1 MAEQSV
7 SYQTLL
13 AQCAQEKSAA
23 LEQLYEKEAPAF
35 LALGTSLLQRTTDA
49 EELTR
54 ESFALIWR
62 HANAY
67 APDIGSAKA
76 WMYSILRFRAQQR
89 LKQSPT
95 LSPFIKVK
103 NSFFI
108 PAQAPKDLLP
118 FQYLD
123 EKSRKMIG
131 LAYLHGYSFAEIA
144 KECHSSISHTQK
156 QIHDAL
162 LALAPHYSGW
172 HRPINDEVAL
182 LGIYC
187 LGLLRDAH
195 AVLPAQQLLS
205 TDSNAAK
212 DLIQWERIFCALTTC
227 LTPVEP
233 NPRIQQ
239 RLFQELGLPLSTPTP
254 VKAPAP
260 RPQQPSASLQ
270 AILQKPTTT
279 RFDTPTTV
287 KATPSAPSS
296 PTPPA
301 ATTSDQPDKTQ
312 ATTQP
317 LATDTSAPS
326 TPAPPFS
333 DQTERA
339 RFTWKPHY
347 IWLIVA
353 FLVLLAA
360 LAWLLAPKSPAIQ
373 MVQMSPR
380 AGAVLQAPGQTSTP
394 GWVLS
399 VDPEGHVL
407 LAPQVRTDLHPDQSV
422 QLWTQEPSSTEIRS
436 LGLINPNQPVT
447 IPAEI
452 IGQVHVGQIFEMT
465 IEPKE
470 GSAEPSSSVLFIGR
484 VVNFGEYQAP
494 VQETPTT

>member
-1 MAEQSV
+1 
-7 SYQTLL
+7 
-13 AQCAQEKSAA
+13 
-23 LEQLYEKEAPAF
+23 
-35 LALGTSLLQRTTDA
+35 
-49 EELTR
+49 
-54 ESFALIWR
+54 
-62 HANAY
+62 
-67 APDIGSAKA
+67 
-76 WMYSILRFRAQQR
+76 
-89 LKQSPT
+89 
-95 LSPFIKVK
+95 
-103 NSFFI
+103 
-108 PAQAPKDLLP
+108 
-118 FQYLD
+118 
-123 EKSRKMIG
+123 
-131 LAYLHGYSFAEIA
+131 
-144 KECHSSISHTQK
+144 
-156 QIHDAL
+156 
-162 LALAPHYSGW
+162 
-172 HRPINDEVAL
+172 
-182 LGIYC
+182 
-187 LGLLRDAH
+187 
-195 AVLPAQQLLS
+195 
-205 TDSNAAK
+205 
-212 DLIQWERIFCALTTC
+212 
-227 LTPVEP
+227 
-233 NPRIQQ
+233 
-239 RLFQELGLPLSTPTP
+239 
-254 VKAPAP
+254 
-260 RPQQPSASLQ
+260 Q

-279 RFDTPTTV
+279 RFDTRTTV

-360 LAWLLAPKSPAIQ
+360 LAWLLAPKSPTIQ